1 MSKSE
6 DPNSNYPNETD
17 YPPTF
22 DANEQL
28 KRIRA
33 QKAKRL
39 EYHEPTVATETE
51 VYVPSKNDVD
61 VDGMKKTDPIPEDIP
76 EDIKGDDYPFTEAHK
91 QFAEAERKKKVGS
104 DVVKEVNFPAQ

>member
-6 DPNSNYPNETD
+6 DAHSNYPNETD

-22 DANEQL
+22 DANAQL
-28 KRIRA
+28 QRIRA

-39 EYHEPTVATETE
+39 EYSEPTVAKPSE
-51 VYVPSKNDVD
+51 VYVPSKENGNG
-61 VDGMKKTDPIPEDIP
+61 DGMKKTGKEALPSDI
-76 EDIKGDDYPFTEAHK
+76 EGDTYPFDEAKK
-91 QFAEAERKKKVGS
+91 QFAEAERKKKAGS

>member
-28 KRIRA
+28 KRIQA

-39 EYHEPTVATETE
+39 EYHEPTVAKETE
-51 VYVPSKNDVD
+51 VYVPSKDDIDAN
-61 VDGMKKTDPIPEDIP
+61 GHKETDPSETIPEDIS
-76 EDIKGDDYPFTEAHK
+76 GDDYPFTESHK
-91 QFAEAERKKKVGS
+91 QFSEAERKKKAGS
-104 DVVKEVNFPAQ
+104 DVVKEINFPAQ